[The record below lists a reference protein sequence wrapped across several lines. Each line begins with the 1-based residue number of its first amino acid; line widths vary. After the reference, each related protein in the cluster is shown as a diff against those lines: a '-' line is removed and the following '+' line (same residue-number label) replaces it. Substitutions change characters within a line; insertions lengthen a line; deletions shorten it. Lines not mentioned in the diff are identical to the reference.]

1 VSRGHPGLSQRRAL
15 PRIFRVKRDDQREA
29 ARLFELEA
37 ELVAL
42 RVAATVAYF
51 HITDS
56 VRQVSSEEGLAEIV
70 HLVAIALSTVA
81 PIRRADG
88 TALTDAELHDLF
100 YRSLGQSGGKP
111 ELEGLVIRRG
121 DLKSAMTTLKEARVL
136 FGRGER

>member
-1 VSRGHPGLSQRRAL
+1 M
-15 PRIFRVKRDDQREA
+15 PRIFEVKPTEQREA

-56 VRQVSSEEGLAEIV
+56 VRQVSSTEDLAEIV

-88 TALTDAELHDLF
+88 AALTDAELHDLF
-100 YRSLGQSGGKP
+100 YRSLGKPGGKP
-111 ELEGLVIRRG
+111 DLEGLAIRRS
-121 DLKSAMTTLKEARVL
+121 DLKSAMTTLKEARVV
-136 FGRGER
+136 FGRSER

>member
-1 VSRGHPGLSQRRAL
+1 M
-15 PRIFRVKRDDQREA
+15 PRIFEVKPAEQREA

-56 VRQVSSEEGLAEIV
+56 VRQVSSQEDLAEIV

-81 PIRRADG
+81 SIRRADG
-88 TALTDAELHDLF
+88 AALTDAELHDLF
-100 YRSLGQSGGKP
+100 YRSLGKPGGKP
-111 ELEGLVIRRG
+111 DLEGLAIRRG
-121 DLKSAMTTLKEARVL
+121 DLKSAMTTLKEARVV
-136 FGRGER
+136 FGRSER